1 MAYYLELGTIFDAE
15 PGFVETNNKKRLKK
29 ILKMDR
35 NPYVIEYFASNINLI
50 GHLHKYKKQLVKE
63 WANAR

>member
-1 MAYYLELGTIFDAE
+1 LAYYLELGTIFDAE

-29 ILKMDR
+29 ILKMDK

-50 GHLHKYKKQLVKE
+50 GHLHKYKK
-63 WANAR
+63 